1 MDEILR
7 KMNYKTGT
15 AVVMGA
21 PAEFGPTL
29 AVWKRECPVAFA
41 FAEEKPGF
49 LLVFADSVRA
59 FEAAVKP
66 ALARTSPS
74 TVLWIAFP
82 KKTSERYSSD
92 LNRDVV
98 WKLMEP
104 LGFSPAR
111 NVAID
116 GDWSALRF
124 VRR

>member
-7 KMNYKTGT
+7 KMNYKTDT
-15 AVVMGA
+15 AVVLGA

-29 AVWKRECPVAFA
+29 AVWKRECPVVF
-41 FAEEKPGF
+41 ELKEKAPSF

-66 ALARTSPS
+66 AVAKTSPS

-82 KKTSERYSSD
+82 KKTSERYNSD

-98 WKLMEP
+98 WKLMKP

-124 VRR
+124 VRA